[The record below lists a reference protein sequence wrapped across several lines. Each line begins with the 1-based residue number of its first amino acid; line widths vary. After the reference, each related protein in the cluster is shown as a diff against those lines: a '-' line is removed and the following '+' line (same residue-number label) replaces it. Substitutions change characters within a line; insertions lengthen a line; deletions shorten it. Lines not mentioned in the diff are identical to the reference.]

1 MYEHTPGTVLEWIAA
16 VPGHIPEQA
25 VMFENHSQGD
35 AMFVANVRLA
45 TSRKAGMFISNSQ
58 CAEYHIRKKQSVG
71 CSPTFDFLV
80 LKRGKYATWRQVTI
94 RNVLAFLLLSIAMSS
109 HWTKPPLNLSAA
121 IMERSTQFCS

>member
-1 MYEHTPGTVLEWIAA
+1 MYEHTPWTVLEWIAA

-58 CAEYHIRKKQSVG
+58 CAEYHIRKKTE
-71 CSPTFDFLV
+71 CWLF
-80 LKRGKYATWRQVTI
+80 A
-94 RNVLAFLLLSIAMSS
+94 NVRLPRPK
-109 HWTKPPLNLSAA
+109 T
-121 IMERSTQFCS
+121 R